1 MTKKLII
8 NADDFGY
15 CKGVNY
21 GIIEAHID
29 GVLTSTTLMAN
40 MPGFEHAVELSSQHP
55 NLGVGVHLMLTTG
68 RPVLTD
74 LTTIVDAEGNFRNQL
89 YYKNTFSID
98 QEEVYNEWK
107 AQIEKVLAAGIQPTH
122 IDTHHHAYL
131 FGDFNEIYWKLADE
145 YHLPVR
151 NNFHNQDP
159 IRRTTD
165 GFLYTMET
173 AIQSEEA
180 LDQLFTTHDSVEIMC
195 HPAFLD
201 QFLLASSSYTYPR
214 TEELELLTDLA
225 TKELFSTQ
233 EEIEL
238 ATFRSM

>member
-21 GIIEAHID
+21 GIIEAHTD

-40 MPGFEHAVELSSQHP
+40 MPGFEHAVNLSKKHP
-55 NLGVGVHLMLTTG
+55 DLGVGVHLTLTTG
-68 RPVLTD
+68 RPVLAH
-74 LTTIVDAEGNFRNQL
+74 LTTIADAEGNFRHQS
-89 YYKNTFSID
+89 YYKNTFRID

-107 AQIEKVLAAGIQPTH
+107 AQIEKVIASGIQPTH
-122 IDTHHHAYL
+122 LDTHHHANL
-131 FGDFNEIYWKLADE
+131 FGDFNNIYLQLAEE

-159 IRRTTD
+159 NRKTTD
-165 GFLYTMET
+165 GFVYTMET
-173 AIQSEEA
+173 VFKSENT
-180 LDQLFTTHDSVEIMC
+180 LKQLLETHNTVEIMC

-201 QFLLASSSYTYPR
+201 KFLLANSSYTYPR
-214 TEELELLTDLA
+214 AEELDLLTRES
-225 TKELFSTQ
+225 TKKLFST
-233 EEIEL
+233 ENGIAL
-238 ATFRSM
+238 TTF